1 MVSATPPADESTT
14 LPAARGAQSLLEQV
28 MAEAMDAKLRAFR
41 QLAAESGVDVS
52 DQQQHEEEER
62 ARAAAV
68 AAAAGDPRRRF
79 AFDIDDDDAVDDGD
93 GVDVQRQPAP
103 LSQPAPAP
111 QQQRLSTHA
120 DDEYEREQ
128 AIAASIIM
136 SQPEP
141 ILAPAPAPAPVVP
154 AAAAPPLTNPFAPKL
169 TPTNPFA
176 TATAQAPKVAT
187 TNPFVTAAPPTTPA
201 APAAASAALHSTQ
214 YTAGAG
220 LSAGASARAK
230 VDGVEIVQVA
240 KTHGFVVGAVEMPGL
255 PWLVRIGEPEVR
267 NPLNPA
273 TKYVV
278 YPVMTKAFGWKCER
292 RFSDFIWLREQLLR
306 VYPGT
311 LVPPLPDKK
320 FFGRFSENF
329 VEKRREALE
338 RFLNKCTVHRQLRGA
353 DALRF
358 FLEKRDAKLF
368 EQEKAD
374 YGAVLPR
381 LDPAVFERNRAIDQN
396 VMAML
401 APIINYLNVM
411 QEYLTG
417 LATLTSSLEQR
428 RREEAEELRRMG
440 ATFGALFACADSGG
454 YCWRESCRECD
465 VVGAQMQS
473 LGLRSA
479 RVSQVVDDCGA
490 NIYNAVW
497 RSVRDECDTVA
508 SLRELVHQRVMI
520 EAEYKMAV
528 ETLKETRATRANV
541 LAKGALPKGPKDKDS
556 PAAKLAQQVL
566 VEEATAA
573 SLKFKLDYVTM
584 VLLDELDAFHA
595 RKAATFGVLLN
606 HYATQSAF
614 AAEQLHQAWADVLR
628 AAQHIATTK
637 N

>member
-1 MVSATPPADESTT
+1 
-14 LPAARGAQSLLEQV
+14 